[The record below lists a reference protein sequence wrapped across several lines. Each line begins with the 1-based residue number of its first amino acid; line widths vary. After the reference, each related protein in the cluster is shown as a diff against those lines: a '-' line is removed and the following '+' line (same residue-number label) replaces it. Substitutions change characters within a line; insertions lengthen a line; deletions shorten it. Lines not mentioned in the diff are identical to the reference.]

1 VTVDFIVPGSP
12 LVAGLEGMA
21 ATRTWLQQN
30 TLSLA
35 SGDPAGVPRARKHA
49 GIVLTA
55 WDIPGEV
62 IENAQLAVS
71 ELVTNAQQAMKRAG
85 MHGPLTLR
93 LLADPRWLVVE
104 VWDSAQKQLP
114 RYRHPSSGALRGRGL
129 DIVSQICHGWGY
141 MHRCDGMKVVFAAF
155 ELE

>member
-1 VTVDFIVPGSP
+1 MV
-12 LVAGLEGMA
+12 
-21 ATRTWLQQN
+21 ATRAWLRQS

-35 SGDPAGVPRARKHA
+35 SGDPAEVPGARKHA

-62 IENAQLAVS
+62 IDNAQLAVS
-71 ELVTNAQQAMKRAG
+71 ELVTNAQQAMKRAR
-85 MHGPLTLR
+85 MHDPLTLR
-93 LLADPRWLVVE
+93 LLADPCWLVVE

-114 RYRHPSSGALRGRGL
+114 RYRPPSPGALRGRGL

-141 MHRCDGMKVVFAAF
+141 MHRCDGIKVVFATF
-155 ELE
+155 ELR